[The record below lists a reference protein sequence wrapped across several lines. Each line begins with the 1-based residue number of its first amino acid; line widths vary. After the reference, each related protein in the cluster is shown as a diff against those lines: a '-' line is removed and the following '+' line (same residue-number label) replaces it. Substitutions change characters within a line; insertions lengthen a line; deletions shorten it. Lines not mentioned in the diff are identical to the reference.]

1 MTLIAIDKYYQI
13 SYTFSYYLGF
23 HMSKE
28 KITVTIEEELVAE
41 LDRLARTLKGSRSSL
56 VETAIRAW
64 KKAQM
69 EQELMEGYRAMA
81 KEDRN
86 TAEESLAAGY
96 EALK

>member
-1 MTLIAIDKYYQI
+1 
-13 SYTFSYYLGF
+13 
-23 HMSKE
+23 MSKE

-86 TAEESLAAGY
+86 TAEENLAAGY